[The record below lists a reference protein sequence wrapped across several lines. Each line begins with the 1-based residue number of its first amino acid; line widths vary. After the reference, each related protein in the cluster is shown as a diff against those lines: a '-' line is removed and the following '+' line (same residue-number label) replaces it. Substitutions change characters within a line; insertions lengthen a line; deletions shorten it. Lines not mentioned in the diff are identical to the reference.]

1 LFGIALLLFL
11 EDFAAEELA
20 AVRVTLTDARERLL
34 VALRL
39 AEDAFFADL
48 FLDAADFEALDFA
61 TDALDALFL
70 RVFCDTACAWNCHAP
85 VKGCCGGNPRRSEI
99 RQCQDSSGYVPI
111 IAHFPQKSMIYA
123 ALSQLC
129 ADRSRNIANTV
140 KPSCWLSLQRS
151 D

>member
-11 EDFAAEELA
+11 EDFAAEDLA

-48 FLDAADFEALDFA
+48 FLDAADFEELDFT

-85 VKGCCGGNPRRSEI
+85 VKRLLWREPEALRNKAVPRFQRLCAHNSTFPAKINDLCRIVAVVRRSQPEH
-99 RQCQDSSGYVPI
+99 CEYG
-111 IAHFPQKSMIYA
+111 
-123 ALSQLC
+123 
-129 ADRSRNIANTV
+129 
-140 KPSCWLSLQRS
+140 
-151 D
+151 